1 MRARRLSYIIAIL
14 LTITACKE
22 ENEFSMEYQCRF
34 FFDTNIHNTSI
45 IKNALNPMATGI
57 FVSVSQNWGSGGART
72 IHAELNDGRTLENVD
87 ITTARETAITYVMGA
102 NNGLLIG
109 YSLLGNGL
117 FAFDKQCPNC
127 LKEFNQAN
135 YPMDWDNSGMY
146 VKCKKCG
153 RRYNLNNSGFCVD
166 DGKARKLIRYRASYD
181 GNILSVHN

>member
-1 MRARRLSYIIAIL
+1 MRNSDFFNHETDYPELDGERAVEHLRQMLRFETTSYVDTSRIRY
-14 LTITACKE
+14 E
-22 ENEFSMEYQCRF
+22 EFDRMQAFLREAYPCVFSRGEVER
-34 FFDTNIHNTSI
+34 
-45 IKNALNPMATGI
+45 
-57 FVSVSQNWGSGGART
+57 
-72 IHAELNDGRTLENVD
+72 
-87 ITTARETAITYVMGA
+87 
-102 NNGLLIG
+102 IG